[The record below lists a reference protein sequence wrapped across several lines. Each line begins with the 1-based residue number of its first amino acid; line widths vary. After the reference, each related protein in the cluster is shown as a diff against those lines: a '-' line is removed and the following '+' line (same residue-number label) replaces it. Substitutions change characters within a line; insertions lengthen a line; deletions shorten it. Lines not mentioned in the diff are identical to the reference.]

1 MIHTDLA
8 QGWEGLQAPGE
19 LHSVTVAL
27 DEDVARQ
34 MVSSATAICAASR
47 ARNPTNGH
55 DADASSDLAKHGVLF
70 SSPRRLMVGLGVAA
84 VLRVPGGAERQAA
97 TRAVSRFLASLRCID
112 PIQRPGSVATAFGA
126 LPFEPSAEGELVVP
140 QVTVVCERGGH
151 SWMTLAGTGHLVA
164 PDLLGMS
171 TWPVDFR
178 AGNNDGKKTVDAGP
192 GNDLRSLESDEI
204 AFTDGVR
211 RALVEIAEGR
221 VEKVVLARRVA
232 ASFSEPIDIA
242 RTLASLTAREPSST
256 VFAIT
261 SPRDTFIGASPEL
274 LVARDGADVRS
285 VPLAGTVRRTGDPA
299 SDALQVTRMLE
310 SVKENLEHRLVVDAV
325 AATIS
330 SFCGGFEV
338 PREPEVISLRQV
350 AHLATRL
357 NASLDGDPQMWPSAL
372 ELAAALHPTPAVGGS
387 PTATALELIR
397 NVEPTG
403 RGLYAGPVGWVD
415 ANGDGEFF
423 IGIRSAQINGAEASV
438 FAGAGIVAGSDP
450 AEELAETAV
459 KLDTMLGALA
469 TN

>member
-1 MIHTDLA
+1 VIHTDLA
-8 QGWEGLQAPGE
+8 HRRQDLQAPAE

-27 DEDVARQ
+27 DEEVARQ
-34 MVSSATAICAASR
+34 MVSSATAICASSR
-47 ARNPTNGH
+47 ATNPLNGH
-55 DADASSDLAKHGVLF
+55 EADAPSDLAGHGVLF
-70 SSPRRLMVGLGVAA
+70 SSPRRVMVGLGVAA
-84 VLRVPGGAERQAA
+84 VLGIPGGAGRHRA
-97 TRAVSRFLASLRCID
+97 TRAVSRFLASLPCID
-112 PIQRPGSVATAFGA
+112 SIRRPGSVATAFGA
-126 LPFEPSAEGELVVP
+126 LPFEPSAPGELVVP
-140 QVTVVCERGGH
+140 QVTVVCERGGP

-164 PDLLGMS
+164 PDLFGMAPA
-171 TWPVDFR
+171 TVDLLD
-178 AGNNDGKKTVDAGP
+178 GNTTVDAET
-192 GNDLRSLESDEI
+192 GNVLRSLESDEI

-211 RALVEIAEGR
+211 RALEEIAEGR
-221 VEKVVLARRVA
+221 VEKVVLARKVA
-232 ASFSEPIDIA
+232 ASFAEPIDIA
-242 RTLASLTAREPSST
+242 RTLASLTGREPSST

-261 SPRDTFIGASPEL
+261 SPRETFIGASPEL
-274 LVARDGADVRS
+274 LVARHGADVRS
-285 VPLAGTVRRTGDPA
+285 VPLAGTVRLTGDPEL
-299 SDALQVTRMLE
+299 DALEVARMLE

-357 NASLDGDPQMWPSAL
+357 DASLDGDPQTWPSAL
-372 ELAAALHPTPAVGGS
+372 DLAAALHPTPAVGGS

-397 NVEPTG
+397 SVEPTG

-423 IGIRSAQINGAEASV
+423 IGIRSAQIRGAKASV

-450 AEELAETAV
+450 EQELAETAV

>member
-1 MIHTDLA
+1 
-8 QGWEGLQAPGE
+8 
-19 LHSVTVAL
+19 
-27 DEDVARQ
+27 
-34 MVSSATAICAASR
+34 
-47 ARNPTNGH
+47 
-55 DADASSDLAKHGVLF
+55 
-70 SSPRRLMVGLGVAA
+70 
-84 VLRVPGGAERQAA
+84 
-97 TRAVSRFLASLRCID
+97 
-112 PIQRPGSVATAFGA
+112 
-126 LPFEPSAEGELVVP
+126 
-140 QVTVVCERGGH
+140 
-151 SWMTLAGTGHLVA
+151 MTLAGTGHLVA

-171 TWPVDFR
+171 PGPVDIR
-178 AGNNDGKKTVDAGP
+178 DGKKTEDAEA
-192 GNDLRSLESDEI
+192 GNGLRSLESDEI
-204 AFTDGVR
+204 AFTHGVR
-211 RALVEIAEGR
+211 RALDEIAEGR

-232 ASFSEPIDIA
+232 ASFAEPIDIA
-242 RTLASLTAREPSST
+242 RTLASLATREPSST

-397 NVEPTG
+397 SVEPTG

-423 IGIRSAQINGAEASV
+423 IGIRSAQISGAEASV

-450 AEELAETAV
+450 AEELAETAA

>member
-1 MIHTDLA
+1 VIHTELA
-8 QGWEGLQAPGE
+8 RGRQGLQALEE
-19 LHSVTVAL
+19 LHAVTLAL

-34 MVSSATAICAASR
+34 MVSSATAICASSR
-47 ARNPTNGH
+47 AGNPPDGRVENP
-55 DADASSDLAKHGVLF
+55 SSDLAKHGVLF

-84 VLRVPGGAERQAA
+84 VLRVPGGADRQVA
-97 TRAVSRFLASLRCID
+97 TRAVSRFIASLPCVD
-112 PIQRPGSVATAFGA
+112 PIRRPGSVATAFGA
-126 LPFEPSAEGELVVP
+126 LPFEPSAPGELVIP
-140 QVTVVCERGGH
+140 QVTVVCERGGR

-171 TWPVDFR
+171 PGPVDVR
-178 AGNNDGKKTVDAGP
+178 DEQTTVPADLGNA
-192 GNDLRSLESDEI
+192 LRSLDSDEL

-211 RALVEIAEGR
+211 RALEEIEDGR
-221 VEKVVLARRVA
+221 VEKVVLARKVA
-232 ASFSEPIDIA
+232 ASFRRPIDIA
-242 RTLASLTAREPSST
+242 RTIACLTRREPSST

-261 SPRDTFIGASPEL
+261 SPGDTFIGASPEL
-274 LVARDGADVRS
+274 LVARQGAGVRS
-285 VPLAGTVRRTGDPA
+285 VPLAGTVRLTGDRA
-299 SDALQVTRMLE
+299 SDALQVARMLE

-325 AATIS
+325 AATIAR
-330 SFCGGFEV
+330 FCGIFEV

-357 NASLDGDPQMWPSAL
+357 EASLDGDPQLWPSAL

-387 PTATALELIR
+387 PTATALDLIR
-397 NVEPTG
+397 SVEPTG
-403 RGLYAGPVGWVD
+403 RGFYAGPVGWVD

-423 IGIRSAQINGAEASV
+423 IGIRSAQVSGASASV

-469 TN
+469 TS